1 MTKHAAIG
9 FVFVVSVAIGAP
21 TAAAQSP
28 AGASGHWEGTIQ
40 TPGQPLAI
48 SVDLSAQRAGTWQG
62 TITIPAQNLTGFA
75 LSRITVDGDSVA
87 FSMKGVPGDPV
98 FKGKISKEPRSIAGE
113 FSQGGLAMPF
123 TLAWKGEPKVETVP
137 KSTAIGNDLEGSW
150 HGALNADGNI
160 LRLVVK
166 LANQDGAARG
176 TVISVDQGGVEIPI
190 TTITQNGSGIRLTVS
205 SIGATYEGDL
215 KAGQI
220 EGTWA
225 QGAESFPLVFKR

>member
-1 MTKHAAIG
+1 MTKPAAIG
-9 FVFVVSVAIGAP
+9 FVFVVSVAIGARIAP
-21 TAAAQSP
+21 AQSP

-48 SVDLSAQRAGTWQG
+48 SVDLSDQPAGTWQG
-62 TITIPAQNLTGFA
+62 TITIPAQNVKGFA
-75 LSRITVDGDSVA
+75 LSPISAEGESITFG
-87 FSMKGVPGDPV
+87 MKGVPGDPL
-98 FKGKISKEPRSIAGE
+98 FKGKISKEPRSVAGE

-123 TLAWKGEPKVETVP
+123 TLAWKGEPKVEAAPT
-137 KSTAIGNDLEGSW
+137 STAIGKDLEGSW

-166 LANQDGAARG
+166 LANQDGSGRG

-190 TTITQNGSGIRLTVS
+190 TTITQNGSGIKLTVS

-225 QGAESFPLVFKR
+225 QGAKSFPLVFKR